1 MHDQKYQKSFKR
13 IFHPLKKLLP
23 RARVSRASRAWR
35 VRAGNGRAK
44 VGGFIALHG
53 FTYTT
58 RANISHE
65 KAEQIRARI
74 VCTPAEK
81 EWRAWVEPVRRRDKA
96 ISVIDTSSVSL
107 RLPPSAPVSATPT
120 AFASQIGQFPTGEG
134 LQNPSAKFHAHFCNS
149 TFGESCQRQECAI
162 LF

>member
-1 MHDQKYQKSFKR
+1 MTKSTKSQQRGLAPSSFRTTGGVHELVARAMRGKCVRQRTKR
-13 IFHPLKKLLP
+13 KSVVLPLSAISSIPRERTYRTKEPSRFVHALP
-23 RARVSRASRAWR
+23 ARP
-35 VRAGNGRAK
+35 
-44 VGGFIALHG
+44 L
-53 FTYTT
+53 
-58 RANISHE
+58 E
-65 KAEQIRARI
+65 KDR
-74 VCTPAEK
+74 
-81 EWRAWVEPVRRRDKA
+81 RAWVEPVRRRDKA

-120 AFASQIGQFPTGEG
+120 AFASQIGQFPTGGG